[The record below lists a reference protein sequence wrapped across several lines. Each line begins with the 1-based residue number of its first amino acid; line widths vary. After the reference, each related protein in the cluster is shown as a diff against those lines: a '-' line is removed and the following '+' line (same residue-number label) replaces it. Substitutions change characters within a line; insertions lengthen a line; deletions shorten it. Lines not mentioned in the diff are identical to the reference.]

1 MKKILFIALIVSVAF
16 GGYLAF
22 TTVDSKTPTVMAGK
36 AYSATVYIAGHG
48 GHFSKAEVMV
58 DPNNS
63 ADPITVNSLDMVSI
77 GTTASHKTH
86 DARIDVNDSNT
97 LFWSTYALD
106 KDGKMHVGKSDLKT
120 GNVIKD
126 VALDPDPRAPGKTG
140 PLYCA
145 SGQSKNNY
153 LPIFMGSEGYI
164 DVLDKKTLAK
174 KHRMFISDIGYKA
187 GTYQF
192 VHGTNS
198 NDLKKFLIVVTMKG
212 EDGKMN
218 GKQDLILVDLPALD
232 KGEWKVLSK
241 ATLAGEPSKTITFR
255 QYFSTD
261 DKYIFQS
268 AGDRMW
274 LIDAATL
281 KLVDEKM
288 TKLSGYGENHDV
300 MPSPDGKYALLTL
313 RTSDTD
319 GCDAEGKPV
328 MDKEGKPLKITDGVL
343 ALYDVSG
350 KKLVGKAVSV
360 CFNCHKGVGKGDKN
374 AILCGLDANW
384 K

>member
-63 ADPITVNSLDMVSI
+63 TDPIKVNSLDMVSI
-77 GTTASHKTH
+77 GTTVSHKTH
-86 DARIDVNDSNT
+86 DARIDANDRNV

-106 KDGKMHVGKSDLKT
+106 KDGKHHVGKTDLKT
-120 GNVIKD
+120 GNVIMD
-126 VALDPDPRAPGKTG
+126 IAMVPDPRAPGKTG
-140 PLYCA
+140 PNYCA

-174 KHRMFISDIGYKA
+174 KHRMFISDIGYKN

-198 NDLKKFLIVVTMKG
+198 NDLKKFLVVVTMKG

-218 GKQDLILVDLPALD
+218 GKQDFIMVDLPALE
-232 KGEWKVLSK
+232 KGEWKVLAK
-241 ATLAGEPSKTITFR
+241 NTLAGEPSKTITFR
-255 QYFSTD
+255 MYFSTD

-268 AGDRMW
+268 AADRMW

-281 KLVDEKM
+281 KLADEKM

-313 RTSDTD
+313 RTSETD